1 MEKQV
6 QNQEQVEAVR
16 RNADG
21 DIIEFKLSS
30 GKVVD
35 YKSAQGMVKNNEIA
49 NLNLFKGRDDEMHI
63 RSNADGDKSN
73 NLDSLPT
80 F

>member
-6 QNQEQVEAVR
+6 QTQEQVEAVR
-16 RNADG
+16 KNGDG

-35 YKSAQGMVKNNEIA
+35 YKSAQEMVKNDQIA